1 MSAHTHKM
9 VNGARIALTAQEI
22 AELDARDAAFAAV
35 ELPARQAKAARTEGL
50 RTDQGVRDLDDRL
63 RASTAAQIDQWFA
76 ANVTTP
82 AQAIAV
88 LKTVCKILA
97 VR

>member
-1 MSAHTHKM
+1 MSMHTHKM

-22 AELDARDAAFAAV
+22 AEFDARDAAFAAEEPV
-35 ELPARQAKAARTEGL
+35 RQAKKARVAGL
-50 RTDQGVRDLDDRL
+50 LTDQGVLDLDARL
-63 RASTAAQIDQWFA
+63 QAATAAQIDQWFA

-82 AQAIAV
+82 AQAITV

-97 VR
+97 VRK